1 MKKLIAIVFALAI
14 SGAAYA
20 GCGVKVAVDGKLTG
34 FDAEKKELTIDKQ
47 TVTLAANATITDAD
61 GKAVKIE
68 DLVGKAV
75 NVSTDKHTKKA
86 ESVKAAKS

>member
-1 MKKLIAIVFALAI
+1 
-14 SGAAYA
+14 
-20 GCGVKVAVDGKLTG
+20 
-34 FDAEKKELTIDKQ
+34 
-47 TVTLAANATITDAD
+47 
-61 GKAVKIE
+61 VKIE